1 MIINETDNRNRCV
14 LVVADLGLD
23 WRNDLLGLETVV
35 SSGMSIRDWDEGVF
49 RARNHWTCVKHFL
62 HRVPRI

>member
-1 MIINETDNRNRCV
+1 VTTNETDNRNRCV

-35 SSGMSIRDWDEGVF
+35 SSGMSIHTLVENRKTLAK
-49 RARNHWTCVKHFL
+49 R
-62 HRVPRI
+62 